1 MGTCDSQTRQKPLSE
16 GNQVIIQENPKIDI
30 DAIKFY
36 DVIVPIESITDI
48 TKGWEIK
55 LSDRL
60 KKNYDYF
67 ISEKVLKIGI
77 IGNSNKGKSFILSKL
92 SKINLPSGTSIKTV
106 GLSIKYPDLS
116 EYVNRRIV
124 LLDSAGLET
133 PVLST
138 DEEKIYL
145 NNLNNNLQVSS
156 INKEGKNENELF
168 KEKSRDKMVT
178 ERFLQDYIIYNSDI
192 LIIVVGILTYSEQ
205 KTLNKIRIKLQRE
218 KLNKKLFIIHN
229 LTTYT
234 SIIQVQKYIEET
246 LKKSATFELEK
257 AVNVDFSKE
266 IQNGICFHEKNIG
279 QEIYH
284 LIFANDYSEAGK
296 YYNENT
302 LKFIKQSFNY
312 NNGLTGFDIVK
323 TIKERFIEESRDII
337 ELGSN
342 DNLVFADQPNTL
354 IKLEKPN
361 KLKLKKFFI
370 DELGFQNMKIKGFSP
385 NYCYYKTDN
394 SIVVIIE
401 VPGNFNLSSDI
412 QYSGEYAIIKLDGR
426 KEKDAISINQK
437 NVFYT
442 EREFGNFSLNIPI
455 KQVDFVIKNEK
466 PMFESKDGILT
477 LSYKIEKSNGPS
489 TFGNIVNK
497 IN

>member
-1 MGTCDSQTRQKPLSE
+1 M
-16 GNQVIIQENPKIDI
+16 
-30 DAIKFY
+30 
-36 DVIVPIESITDI
+36 
-48 TKGWEIK
+48 
-55 LSDRL
+55 
-60 KKNYDYF
+60 
-67 ISEKVLKIGI
+67 
-77 IGNSNKGKSFILSKL
+77 
-92 SKINLPSGTSIKTV
+92 
-106 GLSIKYPDLS
+106 
-116 EYVNRRIV
+116 
-124 LLDSAGLET
+124 
-133 PVLST
+133 
-138 DEEKIYL
+138 
-145 NNLNNNLQVSS
+145 
-156 INKEGKNENELF
+156 
-168 KEKSRDKMVT
+168 
-178 ERFLQDYIIYNSDI
+178 
-192 LIIVVGILTYSEQ
+192 
-205 KTLNKIRIKLQRE
+205 
-218 KLNKKLFIIHN
+218 
-229 LTTYT
+229 
-234 SIIQVQKYIEET
+234 
-246 LKKSATFELEK
+246 
-257 AVNVDFSKE
+257 
-266 IQNGICFHEKNIG
+266 
-279 QEIYH
+279 
-284 LIFANDYSEAGK
+284 
-296 YYNENT
+296 
-302 LKFIKQSFNY
+302 
-312 NNGLTGFDIVK
+312 GLTGFDIVK

-342 DNLVFADQPNTL
+342 DNLVFANQPNTL
-354 IKLEKPN
+354 IKLEKPD

-477 LSYKIEKSNGPS
+477 LSYKIEKSSGPS